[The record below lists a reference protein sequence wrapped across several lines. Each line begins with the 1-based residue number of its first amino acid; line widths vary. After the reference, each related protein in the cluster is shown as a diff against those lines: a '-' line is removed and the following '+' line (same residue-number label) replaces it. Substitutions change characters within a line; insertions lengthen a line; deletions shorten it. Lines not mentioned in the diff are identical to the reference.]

1 MPAKQ
6 ITTLKQCMRAANGN
20 QTKMN
25 ACETA
30 FKAAGG
36 TVTAD
41 GGKVFSAPDSS
52 EGFVTTGGKVF

>member
-1 MPAKQ
+1 MARQ
-6 ITTLKQCMRAANGN
+6 ITTLKECMRKAKGDQA
-20 QTKMN
+20 KMN

-41 GGKVFSAPDSS
+41 GGKVFSAPDNS